1 MAFSLI
7 YSVFAS
13 WKTRPFLD
21 ISNLCG
27 STVMLL
33 PSDLRPPTHKDLNN
47 FQGNGSCYST
57 LLLQNQNISFIA
69 DVLGHV
75 IHLNSS
81 VSEIL
86 LMFLYPCVQV
96 FVTPMTIPTKERKRK
111 WPSAGNIK
119 SNIAYNWC
127 TSAKLR
133 SGTILVTLFWLI
145 FSPSHWGFVSPVLLR
160 NICSRPKSNEAGE
173 EAMLKKSRKMRIYRL
188 LVCRNALETNSS
200 REALL
205 RWILSCP
212 NPNRKRPLRWKIP

>member
-1 MAFSLI
+1 
-7 YSVFAS
+7 
-13 WKTRPFLD
+13 
-21 ISNLCG
+21 
-27 STVMLL
+27 MLL
-33 PSDLRPPTHKDLNN
+33 PSDLRPPTHQDLNN
-47 FQGNGSCYST
+47 FQGNSSRSCCPT
-57 LLLQNQNISFIA
+57 ILQNRNISFHR

-145 FSPSHWGFVSPVLLR
+145 FFSFSLGVCFSWEAVVLLR
-160 NICSRPKSNEAGE
+160 NICSSCRRRPKSN

-200 REALL
+200 RGEAAALL

>member
-1 MAFSLI
+1 MDQQSCCCRQI
-7 YSVFAS
+7 
-13 WKTRPFLD
+13 WD
-21 ISNLCG
+21 H
-27 STVMLL
+27 L
-33 PSDLRPPTHKDLNN
+33 PTKIWTIFRET
-47 FQGNGSCYST
+47 GVAT
-57 LLLQNQNISFIA
+57 LLYYYKIKILVSSRMF
-69 DVLGHV
+69 LGHV

-86 LMFLYPCVQV
+86 LMFQFLYPCVQV

-160 NICSRPKSNEAGE
+160 NICSRPKSNEAEE

>member
-1 MAFSLI
+1 MDQQSCCCRQI
-7 YSVFAS
+7 
-13 WKTRPFLD
+13 WD
-21 ISNLCG
+21 H
-27 STVMLL
+27 L
-33 PSDLRPPTHKDLNN
+33 PTKIWTIFRET
-47 FQGNGSCYST
+47 GVAT
-57 LLLQNQNISFIA
+57 LLYYYKIKILVSSRMF
-69 DVLGHV
+69 LGHV

-96 FVTPMTIPTKERKRK
+96 FVTPMTIRTKERKRK